1 MEHRKNYNLLRII
14 QLVSSKDGIQTLAK
28 VLPLSEYLK
37 GIYDSGRCSRFYLTY
52 STEMIT
58 MSTQRLYLKA
68 QGSFIHNSIKL
79 EKLKCLI
86 NR

>member
-37 GIYDSGRCSRFYLTY
+37 GIYDSGSCCRFYLTY

-58 MSTQRLYLKA
+58 YVYTKTV
-68 QGSFIHNSIKL
+68 L
-79 EKLKCLI
+79 ESS
-86 NR
+86 RQFYS